1 MLREVVHVR
10 RATVQAGVHRCRRG
24 RLPWGFTSLWHAK
37 LVQHLHG
44 TREWAF
50 GDITA
55 WLDERDAS
63 QLFWLMGG
71 GGTGKSVLTAEL
83 LYRLFHLVVAWHFC
97 RHDDAEQSKP
107 CALLRSLAAMLCTR
121 LPGFE
126 AALGDVPAAM
136 RESTDPKEVFDALF
150 AAPLRKLAPPAD
162 GKPRLI
168 IIDALDEIPK
178 ADQPRLLNVIANE
191 LSKLPSW
198 LRIFTTSREEPQIK
212 RALSAFEPRE
222 LRADERKNRADVE
235 VSLRRTAGKFVKSD
249 VDMADI
255 EKVAN
260 RELHI
265 DLTGK
270 LIALQAP
277 LEKSKAIYGEVRATL
292 RVRNGY
298 DEMLAIVEK
307 RPKPTQDTDDF
318 DDVYAKAK
326 EAQQILMND
335 IASEWVVDPKLSF
348 LQHPAPGAA
357 KHAWVEFA
365 DSPGV
370 KGEKRAREKMANDY
384 DGHANQLKDLARLT
398 LRFNDP
404 RNLVTGYHALS
415 DLGYDI
421 VVVKNKYKF
430 PTPMGYSDLNLVVA
444 VTLGD
449 GTPYLCEMQLNLIAM
464 LDAKNEAHEHYE
476 IIRSRLPELCRGT
489 PVDADKLESFISGRL
504 NNSALDGAVAALS
517 LRADGLFLYAHLLA
531 EHLERAGGEIDFG
544 SLDALPAGLGEVYA
558 TNFLRAFPRG
568 ADDDGWAAALPLVEL
583 VAAAPEPMKV
593 ETAKAM
599 LGITGDARVFELT
612 SLFFPVRDDLIHVLH
627 KTVRREGEERELRW
641 GILTLVSFLAAL

>member
-1 MLREVVHVR
+1 
-10 RATVQAGVHRCRRG
+10 
-24 RLPWGFTSLWHAK
+24 
-37 LVQHLHG
+37 
-44 TREWAF
+44 
-50 GDITA
+50 
-55 WLDERDAS
+55 
-63 QLFWLMGG
+63 MGG

-121 LPGFE
+121 LPGFA
-126 AALGDVPAAM
+126 AALGDVPANI

-150 AAPLRKLAPPAD
+150 AAPLRALDAPAE
-162 GKPRLI
+162 PRLL
-168 IIDALDEIPK
+168 IIDALDEIPRE
-178 ADQPRLLNVIANE
+178 DQPRLLNVIANE

-198 LRIFTTSREEPQIK
+198 LRIFTTSREEPQIR
-212 RALSAFEPRE
+212 RALIAFEPRE
-222 LRADERKNRADVE
+222 LRADEEKNRADVE

-277 LEKSKAIYGEVRATL
+277 LEKSKAIYGDVRTMLSARVGFTL
-292 RVRNGY
+292 MMQIEDRRS
-298 DEMLAIVEK
+298 
-307 RPKPTQDTDDF
+307 KPTQRSDDF

-335 IASEWVVDPKLSF
+335 IASEWVVDPKLPF

-504 NNSALDGAVAALS
+504 NNSALDSAVAALS

-558 TNFLRAFPRG
+558 TNFRRAFPDG
-568 ADDDGWAAALPLVEL
+568 ADDDGWAAARPLVEL
-583 VAAAPEPMKV
+583 VAAAPEPIKV

-599 LGITGDARVFELT
+599 LGMGSDQRVFELI

-627 KTVRREGEERELRW
+627 KTVRRGGEGVEVGDSDARLFSRSS
-641 GILTLVSFLAAL
+641 LTGSRARSTRRQAAGCPPPF

>member
-1 MLREVVHVR
+1 MRDVYAIQDVGETVDPNQLITTVERVLIGRRRQEFQDNFALLAAHDQLRAPDVKGL
-10 RATVQAGVHRCRRG
+10 RAHN
-24 RLPWGFTSLWHAK
+24 FTALWHAK

-55 WLDERDAS
+55 WLAEPKAS

-71 GGTGKSVLTAEL
+71 GGTGKTVLTAEL

-136 RESTDPKEVFDALF
+136 RESTDPKEVFDALL
-150 AAPLRKLAPPAD
+150 AAPLRELAPPAD

-198 LRIFTTSREEPQIK
+198 LRIFTTSREEPQIR
-212 RALSAFEPRE
+212 RALIAFEPRE
-222 LRADERKNRADVE
+222 LRADEEKNRADVE

-292 RVRNGY
+292 RVRDGY

-307 RPKPTQDTDDF
+307 RPKPTQRSDNF

-370 KGEKRAREKMANDY
+370 KGEKRAREKMENDY
-384 DGHANQLKDLARLT
+384 DNDHRRVVDICRDTGVFDTMAGYSRAVEKLLSGDCGLEVVRFKDRLAGGGNSFCE
-398 LRFNDP
+398 LRFLKLASWQNV
-404 RNLVTGYHALS
+404 RFAANCISACH
-415 DLGYDI
+415 
-421 VVVKNKYKF
+421 F
-430 PTPMGYSDLNLVVA
+430 
-444 VTLGD
+444 
-449 GTPYLCEMQLNLIAM
+449 LI
-464 LDAKNEAHEHYE
+464 E
-476 IIRSRLPELCRGT
+476 IIEAIC
-489 PVDADKLESFISGRL
+489 I
-504 NNSALDGAVAALS
+504 
-517 LRADGLFLYAHLLA
+517 
-531 EHLERAGGEIDFG
+531 
-544 SLDALPAGLGEVYA
+544 
-558 TNFLRAFPRG
+558 
-568 ADDDGWAAALPLVEL
+568 
-583 VAAAPEPMKV
+583 
-593 ETAKAM
+593 
-599 LGITGDARVFELT
+599 
-612 SLFFPVRDDLIHVLH
+612 
-627 KTVRREGEERELRW
+627 
-641 GILTLVSFLAAL
+641 